1 MVNDEFGIKLLF
13 PSSTTNEQYLSFPQ
27 SVSAVQNSNFL
38 QKKILA
44 KGTFALNA
52 IGDTIFW
59 YEFQKISDNQYT
71 IISVLPSSLEMDSN
85 NNITLDVDCDLDY
98 EEAHDRGYVNDSW

>member
-1 MVNDEFGIKLLF
+1 M
-13 PSSTTNEQYLSFPQ
+13 
-27 SVSAVQNSNFL
+27 
-38 QKKILA
+38 A

-59 YEFQKISDNQYT
+59 YEFQQTSSLPHS

-85 NNITLDVDCDLDY
+85 NNITLDVDCESRLW
-98 EEAHDRGYVNDSW
+98 RGP